1 MKIIEVL
8 KWDAVPRV
16 FAYKYPNVELNTK
29 TQLIVAESQEAVF
42 VKEGQFYGPL
52 GPGRHVLDT
61 KNYPFLTNFVSQLVT
76 GGVSPFPAEVWFV
89 QKAIPLDIKWGTMD
103 PIQVEDPKYH
113 IILPIRAYGQYGI
126 QIVNSQKFLGKLV
139 GRVPVFVEKTLSAY
153 FRGIIITR
161 AKDCIG
167 SYLIDQNISVLQI
180 TNKLNAIS
188 EFLQEKISSD
198 LEDYGVKVV
207 SFMVNSIST
216 DDKDPAVARLK
227 EALAKKAEMNIIGYT
242 YQQERSFDT
251 METAAGNQ
259 GNGGGMM
266 NAGIG
271 LGMGVGIGTPMGNIM
286 GTMGQNLQTSQMISC
301 PACGHSVTA
310 DSAFCPKCGK
320 KLKPEKGAD
329 TDLIECDKCGT
340 KSPKGTKFCPNCGDV
355 FYCCPSCGAD
365 NPENAV
371 ICRCCGKSM
380 PRKCSVCGAMVT
392 GNMKFCSECGA
403 ALQKTCPNCKEPVE
417 SNTKFCPN
425 CGEKLI

>member
-126 QIVNSQKFLGKLV
+126 QIVNSQKFLSKLV

-161 AKDCIG
+161 VKDCIG
-167 SYLIDQNISVLQI
+167 SCLIDQNISVLQI
-180 TNKLNAIS
+180 ANKLNAIS
-188 EFLQEKISSD
+188 DFLQEKISSD
-198 LEDYGVKVV
+198 LENYGVKVV

-216 DDKDPAVARLK
+216 DDKDSAVARLK

-286 GTMGQNLQTSQMISC
+286 GTMGQKSANLTDDFMS
-301 PACGHSVTA
+301 SVW
-310 DSAFCPKCGK
+310 SFGYCRFGVLPK
-320 KLKPEKGAD
+320 
-329 TDLIECDKCGT
+329 
-340 KSPKGTKFCPNCGDV
+340 V
-355 FYCCPSCGAD
+355 
-365 NPENAV
+365 
-371 ICRCCGKSM
+371 R
-380 PRKCSVCGAMVT
+380 
-392 GNMKFCSECGA
+392 
-403 ALQKTCPNCKEPVE
+403 
-417 SNTKFCPN
+417 
-425 CGEKLI
+425 